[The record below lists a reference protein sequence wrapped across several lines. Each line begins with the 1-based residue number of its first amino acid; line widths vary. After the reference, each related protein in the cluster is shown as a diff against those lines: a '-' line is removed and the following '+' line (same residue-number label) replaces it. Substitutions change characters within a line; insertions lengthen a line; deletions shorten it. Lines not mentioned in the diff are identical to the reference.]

1 MARGFFIA
9 FKLCLIF
16 SPIFAPE
23 MKFSHT
29 LFFILIETAFLIL
42 ALPDLAEAQC
52 AMCKAVAESNQNAKG
67 EQHFGANLNSAIL
80 YLMAVPYLVLTF
92 LAFLFF
98 KKEIMT
104 KVTSLRARF
113 LEVKQSAN

>member
-1 MARGFFIA
+1 
-9 FKLCLIF
+9 
-16 SPIFAPE
+16 
-23 MKFSHT
+23 MKFYHKLSFT
-29 LFFILIETAFLIL
+29 LLAAAFLIL
-42 ALPDLAEAQC
+42 ALPDFADAQC

-98 KKEIMT
+98 KKEIMA
-104 KVTSLRARF
+104 KVGTLRARF
-113 LEVKQSAN
+113 LGVKQSVN

>member
-1 MARGFFIA
+1 
-9 FKLCLIF
+9 
-16 SPIFAPE
+16 
-23 MKFSHT
+23 MKFFHK
-29 LFFILIETAFLIL
+29 LFFTLLAAAFLIL
-42 ALPDLAEAQC
+42 ALPDFADAQC

-98 KKEIMT
+98 KKEIMA
-104 KVTSLRARF
+104 KVASLRTRF
-113 LEVKQSAN
+113 VRVKQSVN

>member
-1 MARGFFIA
+1 M
-9 FKLCLIF
+9 KLTH
-16 SPIFAPE
+16 
-23 MKFSHT
+23 K
-29 LFFILIETAFLIL
+29 LFFTLLTAAFLVL
-42 ALPDLAEAQC
+42 ALPDFADAQC

-98 KKEIMT
+98 KKEIMAKLASFKIRFA
-104 KVTSLRARF
+104 KV
-113 LEVKQSAN
+113 K

>member
-1 MARGFFIA
+1 MLAA
-9 FKLCLIF
+9 
-16 SPIFAPE
+16 
-23 MKFSHT
+23 
-29 LFFILIETAFLIL
+29 AFLIL
-42 ALPDLAEAQC
+42 ALPDFADAQC

-98 KKEIMT
+98 KKEIMA
-104 KVTSLRARF
+104 KVATLRTRF
-113 LEVKQSAN
+113 LGVKQSAS